1 MRLREEEGDWK
12 GGFLFVGNQL
22 ALDLLN
28 TRPVIEGEPTELLSD
43 LDAVVAWFQA
53 AGLVGTAQGVALR
66 RDWKHMPNAGHAVS
80 LIHEFRETLRREV
93 LAWEGGGTIRRSTIE
108 EVNTLLAAH
117 PKLIRLRSHSS
128 GEKNDLRTE
137 SWYEIQ
143 KPSDLLGPL
152 AHAAAEL
159 FTQIDRTRVRK
170 CEHTKCVLHFLDTS
184 KNGTRRWCS
193 MKMCGNRLKVAAY
206 AARQRD

>member
-159 FTQIDRTRVRK
+159 FVRVFESANTRNACCIFWIPARM
-170 CEHTKCVLHFLDTS
+170 E
-184 KNGTRRWCS
+184 R
-193 MKMCGNRLKVAAY
+193 VAGAV
-206 AARQRD
+206 